1 MVWGTNPKDAGT
13 NLLFG
18 PETPLPSQSNLFDFH
33 EVLVENW
40 SNNTCMLP
48 SLPSEEVTAT
58 I

>member
-1 MVWGTNPKDAGT
+1 MVWSTNPKDTGT

-33 EVLVENW
+33 EVFVENW
-40 SNNTCMLP
+40 SNNVLP
-48 SLPSEEVTAT
+48 SLPSEEGPAT